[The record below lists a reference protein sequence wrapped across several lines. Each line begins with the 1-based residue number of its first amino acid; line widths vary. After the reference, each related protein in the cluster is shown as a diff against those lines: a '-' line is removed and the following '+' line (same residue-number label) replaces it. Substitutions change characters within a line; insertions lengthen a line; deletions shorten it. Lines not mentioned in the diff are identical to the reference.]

1 MTTVPELSQLT
12 SNNSAQLKWLKSFQ
26 IWFYK
31 ITQKMQG
38 LKNFGKSI
46 LPTRTKAIVF
56 SKVRC
61 KIVEFWDGNK
71 IAIDFIL
78 CFYIT

>member
-1 MTTVPELSQLT
+1 
-12 SNNSAQLKWLKSFQ
+12 
-26 IWFYK
+26 
-31 ITQKMQG
+31 MQG
-38 LKNFGKSI
+38 LKNLTNLFEKSI
-46 LPTRTKAIVF
+46 VPTRKFIQPKDF
-56 SKVRC
+56 FKVRC